1 MGVLKGEK
9 AHPNHFSFFGLL
21 VLVLAMVNFMQS
33 DLAVVLA
40 RKGSISGFAVN
51 EAGTP
56 IQVEV
61 LVFGTAINVLSD
73 ENGFF
78 IIENVP
84 AGEQSVIIAYGNIAT
99 EVDTAVE
106 PGVENILGTVTI
118 PTDLLIFVDE

>member
-1 MGVLKGEK
+1 M
-9 AHPNHFSFFGLL
+9 FLL
-21 VLVLAMVNFMQS
+21 VVNFMKS
-33 DLAVVLA
+33 DIAEVLA
-40 RKGSISGFAVN
+40 QKGSISGYAVN
-51 EAGTP
+51 EDGSP

-61 LVFGTAINVLSD
+61 LVFGTDINYLSD

-99 EVDTAVE
+99 EVDTTVK
-106 PGVENILGTVTI
+106 PGVENILGTVTV